1 MPNSPVD
8 RLPAP
13 YAVAVHDAG
22 AANMITA
29 WVAAAKTPP
38 ARVLAAGPARRIWRQ
53 RCGEEAALC
62 EVPQAL
68 DGMASALTGTGWAS
82 DFEHRARGAAA
93 RLGMR
98 SVAVVDHWVNY
109 LSRFERGGCTHMPA
123 VIWVGDKD
131 ALRMAKRAFP
141 DTRVEDH
148 PNLYL
153 VEQAR
158 EAGPV
163 PMAGDAV
170 FLMEPARSDWGGS
183 AAGEFQAL
191 DFFMKNRAKA
201 GVSPGTLIRLRP
213 HPSDPPGK
221 HDAWLSRHPEVKR
234 DTSPDMARAL
244 RDAHFVVGL
253 HSTGLVIGLEA
264 GRTAITALPPW
275 APPCVL
281 PHKGIVK
288 LAAL

>member
-22 AANMITA
+22 AANMIAA

-53 RCGEEAALC
+53 RFGKKAALYDD
-62 EVPQAL
+62 PQAL

-82 DFEHRARGAAA
+82 DFEHRARIAAA
-93 RLGMR
+93 RLTVP

-109 LSRFERGGCTHMPA
+109 PSRFERDGCTQLPDT
-123 VIWVGDKD
+123 VWVGDTE
-131 ALRMAKRAFP
+131 ARRIATRAFP

-153 VEQAR
+153 LEQAR

-163 PMAGDAV
+163 PAAVDAV
-170 FLMEPARSDWGGS
+170 FLMEPARSDWGRNVP
-183 AAGEFQAL
+183 GEFQAL

-201 GVSPGTLIRLRP
+201 GVSPGTVIRLRP
-213 HPSDPPGK
+213 HPSDPPEK
-221 HDAWLSRHPEVKR
+221 YDAWLMRHPEVKR
-234 DTSPDMARAL
+234 DISPDMARAL
-244 RDAHFVVGL
+244 RDARFVVGL
-253 HSTGLVIGLEA
+253 HSAGLVIGLEA
-264 GRTAITALPPW
+264 GRTAISALPPW

-281 PHKGIVK
+281 PQKGIVK